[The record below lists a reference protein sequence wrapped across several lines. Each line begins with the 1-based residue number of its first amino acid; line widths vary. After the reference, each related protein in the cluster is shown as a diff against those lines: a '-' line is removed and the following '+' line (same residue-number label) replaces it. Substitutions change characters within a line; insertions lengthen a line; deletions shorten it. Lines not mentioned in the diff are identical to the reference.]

1 MKKTL
6 LFLLILPNFIFSQT
20 WNLVWSDEF
29 NLNSLDT
36 SKWMHEIGTGSQYGL
51 WGWGNNEQQYYQSAN
66 TEVNNGTLK
75 IIAKEEPNG
84 ITDSWGNT
92 KYYSSSRITTKNKH
106 DFKFGKIQAR
116 IKAVDGQGF
125 WPAFWM

>member
-92 KYYSSSRITTKNKH
+92 KYIHHLELLPKISMILSLVK
-106 DFKFGKIQAR
+106 FKLELKL
-116 IKAVDGQGF
+116 
-125 WPAFWM
+125 

>member
-51 WGWGNNEQQYYQSAN
+51 WGWGNNEQHYYQSAN

-75 IIAKEEPNG
+75 IIAKEDPNG
-84 ITDSWGNT
+84 ITDSWGNI
-92 KYYSSSRITTKNKH
+92 KYY
-106 DFKFGKIQAR
+106 
-116 IKAVDGQGF
+116 
-125 WPAFWM
+125 